1 MAQCHICVLIYYI
14 GFRNALRFGL
24 TNPVFFSKIRYMRHC
39 SVCHNPIAD
48 QRLQAL
54 PMTRVCVQCSSE
66 TPVKGFMTWEHK
78 TAPTFQIV
86 NPRQHAWLQA
96 HDRKRPA
103 ANLPMSQRTAS
114 ASLPALAS
122 GPVVSTPV
130 VDADNPLSLIP
141 RARCGHSDRPQV
153 GPSGKCVD
161 CALAYYAL
169 RAKYAE
175 PRQFAT
181 K

>member
-103 ANLPMSQRTAS
+103 ASLPMSSKTS
-114 ASLPALAS
+114 A
-122 GPVVSTPV
+122 
-130 VDADNPLSLIP
+130 DIIRADIPTRPQDTVTTSAESDMSLIP

-153 GPSGKCVD
+153 GPSGKCVE

-169 RAKYAE
+169 RAKYAG
-175 PRQFAT
+175 PRQSAT